1 MAYPYQ
7 ITNAA
12 HLPATIFEPG
22 PYFYGSAIYAVLHDR
37 TNHHVEVWRSADAGV
52 TWAEA
57 DSANHKSVR
66 SSPAAE
72 QVIDTFERDGDSNL
86 YILYTP
92 GGGTTLNIAAF
103 DRAAAG
109 GLGAWGAV
117 ITGGPAPTFGRAC
130 MLARLSTG
138 DFRVYFTE
146 GAAPFHIGIQTYSG
160 SWSGTTYAFDPGVT
174 ETTSFSYFLK
184 SIVVDASD
192 NVRALATAGSG
203 GNYRMRSYSAAGSLG
218 ALNSWNAFFE
228 HQGSASTYS
237 GPSILF
243 APGSATLLAFPV
255 FLNQQSAAIDLC
267 RPATLICNNAAV
279 PDSVSASPIA
289 DDIITDDGS
298 SLHEPYASLI
308 WSSPALTLYYSW
320 MDAVPDFKIRR
331 ACSKMGAWTA
341 PTDVF
346 VPASG
351 VNQQIRYCSARLLG
365 SNVGI
370 LFSSGSTGFGTYE
383 RPQYYQEALPSCAA
397 DSVCA
402 EETAE
407 GALYRI
413 K

>member
-22 PYFYGSAIYAVLHDR
+22 PYLYGSAIYAVLHDR
-37 TNHHVEVWRSADAGV
+37 TNHHVEVWRSTDAGV
-52 TWAEA
+52 SWAEA
-57 DSANHKSVR
+57 DAANHKSVR

-86 YILYTP
+86 YILYTV

-103 DRAAAG
+103 DRATN
-109 GLGAWGAV
+109 LWGTV
-117 ITGGPAPTFGRAC
+117 ITGGPTPTFGRAC
-130 MLARLSTG
+130 MLVRLSTG
-138 DFRVYFTE
+138 DFRVYFTDAD
-146 GAAPFHIGIQTYSG
+146 GSARRRIGIQTYSG
-160 SWSGTTYAFDPGVT
+160 TWSGTTYIFEPTVT
-174 ETTSFSYFLK
+174 ETTAFSYFLK

-218 ALNSWNAFFE
+218 TLNSWNSFFE
-228 HQGSASTYS
+228 HQGAASTYS

-243 APGSATLLAFPV
+243 APGSAELLAFPV
-255 FLNQQSAAIDLC
+255 FLQQQFSGPSLC
-267 RPATLICNNAAV
+267 RPATLICDNAAV

-320 MDAVPDFKIRR
+320 MDGVPDFKIRR

-402 EETAE
+402 EGATE

>member
-12 HLPATIFEPG
+12 HLPGTIFEPG
-22 PYFYGSAIYAVLHDR
+22 PYLYGSAIYAVLHDR
-37 TNHHVEVWRSADAGV
+37 TNHHVEVWRSTDAGA

-57 DSANHKSVR
+57 DAANHKSVR

-86 YILYTP
+86 YILYTV

-103 DRAAAG
+103 DRATN
-109 GLGAWGAV
+109 LWGTV
-117 ITGGPAPTFGRAC
+117 ITGGPTPTFGGAC
-130 MLARLSTG
+130 MLVRLSTG

-174 ETTSFSYFLK
+174 ETASFSYFLK
-184 SIVVDASD
+184 SIVADASD

-218 ALNSWNAFFE
+218 ALNSWNQFSEMGAP
-228 HQGSASTYS
+228 QSNYS
-237 GPSILF
+237 GPGILF
-243 APGSATLLAFPV
+243 APGDANLLGFPV
-255 FLNQQSAAIDLC
+255 FLYHNIAATSVC
-267 RPATLICNNAAV
+267 RPAALLAGNVAT
-279 PDSVSASPIA
+279 PESVAGHIVV
-289 DDIITDDGS
+289 DNILTDDGS
-298 SLHEPYASLI
+298 SVHEAFGSLV

-320 MDAVPDFKIRR
+320 MDGVPQFKIRR

-370 LFSSGSTGFGTYE
+370 LFSSGSIGFGTYE

-397 DSVCA
+397 DSVCSA
-402 EETAE
+402 
-407 GALYRI
+407 GQSSIYRVN
-413 K
+413 